1 MIQKPISH
9 TDLAKYK
16 CMFFD
21 FDGVVLESGNIKTDA
36 FVELYAGTGFEE
48 QVKAHH
54 LAHQG
59 VARYEKFKWISENLL
74 NQEHTQE
81 MGEELGNRFSELV
94 KAKVLS
100 APFVPGFREMI
111 TFIRQQ
117 NIYCVV
123 ASGTPQE
130 ELRGIVIDRKLS
142 PFFDEVYGSPRKK
155 AEIAKEVMQRKQLNA
170 EDCLF
175 FGDASTDHQ
184 AAEQT
189 NIDFFARLT
198 PELSD
203 YWEKVTYKYG
213 AGDFSHVQ

>member
-1 MIQKPISH
+1 MIQKSSSY

-36 FVELYAGTGFEE
+36 FVELYTGTGIEE

-74 NQEHTQE
+74 KETHTEE
-81 MGEELGNRFSELV
+81 MGKALGERFSELV
-94 KAKVLS
+94 KAKVFA

-130 ELRGIVIDRKLS
+130 ELRSIVIDRKLS

-155 AEIAKEVMQRKQLNA
+155 AEIALEVMQRRQFNT

-184 AAEQT
+184 AAEET
-189 NIDFFARLT
+189 NMDFFARLT
-198 PELSD
+198 PELAD
-203 YWEKVTYKYG
+203 YWVNATYKYG
-213 AGDFSHVQ
+213 APDFTQIQ

>member
-1 MIQKPISH
+1 
-9 TDLAKYK
+9 
-16 CMFFD
+16 MFFD

-36 FVELYAGTGFEE
+36 FVELYAGTGIEG
-48 QVKAHH
+48 QVREHH

-74 NQEHTQE
+74 KEEHTQE
-81 MGEELGNRFSELV
+81 MGTELGNRFSELV
-94 KAKVLS
+94 KAKVLA

-130 ELRGIVIDRKLS
+130 ELRGIVMDRKLS

-155 AEIAKEVMQRKQLNA
+155 AEITLEVLQRKQFRK

-189 NIDFFARLT
+189 DIDFFARLT

-203 YWEKVTYKYG
+203 YWDNATYKYG
-213 AGDFSHVQ
+213 ALDFSKMQ

>member
-1 MIQKPISH
+1 MIIKPISY
-9 TDLAKYK
+9 TELRNYK

-36 FVELYAGTGFEE
+36 FVELYSGSGIEE
-48 QVKAHH
+48 QVREHH

-59 VARYEKFKWISENLL
+59 VVRYEKFKWISENLL
-74 NQEHTQE
+74 KQEHTEE
-81 MGEELGNRFSELV
+81 MGLELGNRFSELV
-94 KAKVLS
+94 KGKVLA

-130 ELRGIVIDRKLS
+130 ELREIIINRKLS
-142 PFFDEVYGSPRKK
+142 PFFDEVYGSPREK
-155 AEIAKEVMQRKQLNA
+155 AEITLEVMQRKQFRK

-189 NIDFFARLT
+189 NVDFFARLT

-203 YWEKVTYKYG
+203 YWENAPYKYG
-213 AGDFSHVQ
+213 ALDFSKMQ